1 VDLHRRLDTLLTLA
15 EEVGLMLR
23 REPLG
28 GEGGGCCMLKGRR
41 VLFLDTTADLEVQ
54 YEKTLAAL
62 APLPEL
68 EKRFLPPEVRDDLDR
83 AKRALT

>member
-1 VDLHRRLDTLLTLA
+1 MDLHRRLDTLLTLA